1 MILTKLTLENY
12 RIFSKKHLEFQR
24 GINFVI
30 GKNSNGKTTI
40 LESILFAFSGE
51 LLNTFN
57 PINYNQMIS
66 KISVDFSLN
75 QVSNNITILLKKKD
89 EKFEKS
95 IYLNE
100 KKIDKQIEIKQK
112 FLSPII
118 LNAFDISSQEPEKKR
133 NIIDRFLKLDKDF
146 IIIFE
151 NHKKILKQKTTLL
164 KIKSNHDLLNS
175 INKKIVDYSSLI
187 SKKRID
193 LLIEILPDLKISC
206 QKFWKNIQ
214 NLELIYITGS
224 GLKINNQSSLDIIKQ
239 NYQKTINLLQQKELE
254 KQKILVSSNRD
265 NFEFIVTINN
275 NKYPIKNIF
284 SQSQINI
291 FILLLFFNLVKR
303 IRRIYEYYPVL
314 LLDEPFVFLDKIN
327 TQKILKTIQNY
338 PQAIITSNSPIEN
351 QLNKIIELEGLNN

>member
-118 LNAFDISSQEPEKKR
+118 LNAFDISSQEPEKK
-133 NIIDRFLKLDKDF
+133 
-146 IIIFE
+146 
-151 NHKKILKQKTTLL
+151 KK
-164 KIKSNHDLLNS
+164 
-175 INKKIVDYSSLI
+175 Y
-187 SKKRID
+187 
-193 LLIEILPDLKISC
+193 
-206 QKFWKNIQ
+206 
-214 NLELIYITGS
+214 
-224 GLKINNQSSLDIIKQ
+224 
-239 NYQKTINLLQQKELE
+239 
-254 KQKILVSSNRD
+254 NR
-265 NFEFIVTINN
+265 
-275 NKYPIKNIF
+275 
-284 SQSQINI
+284 
-291 FILLLFFNLVKR
+291 
-303 IRRIYEYYPVL
+303 
-314 LLDEPFVFLDKIN
+314 
-327 TQKILKTIQNY
+327 
-338 PQAIITSNSPIEN
+338 
-351 QLNKIIELEGLNN
+351 